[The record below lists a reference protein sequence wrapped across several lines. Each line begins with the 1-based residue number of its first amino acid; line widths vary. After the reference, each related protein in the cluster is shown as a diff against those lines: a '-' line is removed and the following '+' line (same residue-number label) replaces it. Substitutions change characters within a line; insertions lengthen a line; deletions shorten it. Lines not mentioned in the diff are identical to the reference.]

1 MQGNSCLTRGFFTC
15 SSLQRK
21 KEKKVVCFCAEGTLR
36 DIQAA
41 AGRCEVPGERKLCP
55 GTSGF
60 LVKGLC
66 REKPAGLS
74 AALAACHVSKHKPA
88 LSGQL
93 DLLEDSANDKA
104 ANL

>member
-1 MQGNSCLTRGFFTC
+1 MQGNSCLTRGFFYMLVPTE
-15 SSLQRK
+15 
-21 KEKKVVCFCAEGTLR
+21 KERKKVVCFCAEGSLR

>member
-1 MQGNSCLTRGFFTC
+1 MC
-15 SSLQRK
+15 SSQERK
-21 KEKKVVCFCAEGTLR
+21 KEKRLFVSLLR
-36 DIQAA
+36 GVSEIIKAT
-41 AGRCEVPGERKLCP
+41 AGWCEVPRESKLCP

-66 REKPAGLS
+66 REKPARLF
-74 AALAACHVSKHKPA
+74 AALAACHVSKYEPA

>member
-1 MQGNSCLTRGFFTC
+1 MLVSLLRGVSEIIRAT
-15 SSLQRK
+15 
-21 KEKKVVCFCAEGTLR
+21 
-36 DIQAA
+36 
-41 AGRCEVPGERKLCP
+41 AGWCEVPRERNLCP

-66 REKPAGLS
+66 REKPERLF
-74 AALAACHVSKHKPA
+74 AALAACHVLKYEPTQ
-88 LSGQL
+88 SGQL